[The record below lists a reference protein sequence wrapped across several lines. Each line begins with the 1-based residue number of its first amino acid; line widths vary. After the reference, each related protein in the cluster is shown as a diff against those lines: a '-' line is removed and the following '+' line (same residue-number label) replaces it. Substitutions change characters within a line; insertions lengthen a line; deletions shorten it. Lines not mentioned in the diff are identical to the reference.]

1 MRKHCALR
9 SETELN
15 NKVHPV
21 PRTSM
26 QNESHQTR
34 TTRHAQSRCSHG
46 HAQPHTTTSCN
57 QRVIQHGTHMVT
69 C

>member
-15 NKVHPV
+15 KKVHPV

-34 TTRHAQSRCSHG
+34 TESLLA
-46 HAQPHTTTSCN
+46 
-57 QRVIQHGTHMVT
+57 
-69 C
+69 